1 MEGSKT
7 VPTTTLSLI
16 KVGALAIS
24 RAALGLGVGLL
35 IADRMDGRTRMAL
48 GGTLLG
54 VGAITTAPVVVWI
67 VKGIGSRDAPGR

>member
-1 MEGSKT
+1 
-7 VPTTTLSLI
+7 
-16 KVGALAIS
+16 
-24 RAALGLGVGLL
+24 
-35 IADRMDGRTRMAL
+35 MAM